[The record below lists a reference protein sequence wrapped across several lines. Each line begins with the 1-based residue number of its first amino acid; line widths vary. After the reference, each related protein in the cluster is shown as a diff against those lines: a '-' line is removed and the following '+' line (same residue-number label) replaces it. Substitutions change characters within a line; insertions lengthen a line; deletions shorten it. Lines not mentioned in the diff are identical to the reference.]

1 MSSYTYFTIDKEG
14 VSDFRDRGSKFFGYT
29 YPVASVDA
37 AKAKLQELKKMHPK
51 ASHYCF
57 AWRIGFEGEQFRSSD
72 DGEPS
77 GSAGKPIEGQI
88 LSRKLTN
95 VMVAVVRYFGGSL
108 LGVPG
113 LIHAYKTA
121 AAEALDQ
128 CGIIQKNIE
137 HQVRIQFDYTM
148 MNDVQM
154 VIKQHH
160 CRISGQDMGLYCTYE
175 IMIPLEFKEK
185 AMRELG
191 ELRGLEIL

>member
-1 MSSYTYFTIDKEG
+1 MSNYTYFTIEKEG
-14 VSDFRDRGSKFFGYT
+14 VSDFRDRGSKFFGYA
-29 YPVASVDA
+29 YPVTSVEA

-51 ASHYCF
+51 ASHHCF
-57 AWRIGFEGEQFRSSD
+57 TWRIGFEGELSRVSD

-95 VMVAVVRYFGGSL
+95 VMVVVVRYFGGSL

-113 LIHAYKTA
+113 LINAYRTA

-128 CGIIQKNIE
+128 CGIVEKNIE
-137 HQVRIQFDYTM
+137 HAIRIQFDYTM

-160 CRISGQDMGLYCTYE
+160 CRISAQDMGLYCIYE
-175 IMIPLEFKEK
+175 ILIPLESKEK
-185 AMRELG
+185 AMQAFR
-191 ELRGLEIL
+191 ELRGLEML

>member
-1 MSSYTYFTIDKEG
+1 MSHYTYFTIVKEG
-14 VSDFRDRGSKFFGYT
+14 VSDFRDRGSKFFGYA
-29 YPVASVDA
+29 YPVASVEE
-37 AKAKLQELKKMHPK
+37 AKATLQQIKKQHPK
-51 ASHYCF
+51 ATHHCF
-57 AWRIGFEGEQFRSSD
+57 AWRIGAEGETVRVSD

-95 VMVAVVRYFGGSL
+95 VMVVVVRYFGGSL

-128 CGIIQKNIE
+128 CGIIEKNIE
-137 HQVRIQFDYTM
+137 HAVKIQFDYTM
-148 MNDVQM
+148 MNDVQL

-160 CRISGQDMGLYCTYE
+160 CRISAQDMGLYCTYE
-175 IMIPLEFKEK
+175 IMIPLEHKDKALQAFK
-185 AMRELG
+185 
-191 ELRGLEIL
+191 ELRGLEML

>member
-1 MSSYTYFTIDKEG
+1 MSNYTYFTIAKEG
-14 VSDFRDRGSKFFGYT
+14 VSDFRDRGSKFFGYA
-29 YPVASVDA
+29 YPVSSVDA
-37 AKAKLQELKKMHPK
+37 AKSKLQQLKKMHPK
-51 ASHYCF
+51 ASHHCF
-57 AWRIGFEGEQFRSSD
+57 AWRFGFEGEQFRSSD

-88 LSRKLTN
+88 LGRKLTN
-95 VMVAVVRYFGGSL
+95 VMVVVVRYFGGSL

-113 LIHAYKTA
+113 LINAYKTA

-128 CGIIQKNIE
+128 CGIIERNIE
-137 HQVRIQFDYTM
+137 HTIRIQFDYTM

-160 CRISGQDMGLYCTYE
+160 CRISAQDMGLYCTYE
-175 IMIPLEFKEK
+175 IMIPLEHKDKALHAFK
-185 AMRELG
+185 